1 MQISEQGAAMRRAR
15 QRAGLSLRKLSARA
29 GVTRQAISLLE
40 RGRREGNLSTV
51 IPLADAL
58 GLSLDE
64 YLGRTAPEHKMP
76 ETEALEICKI
86 ALRVF
91 AAECLA
97 ETEALPARTRE
108 GYAELVKLMAARY
121 DIEVMLDALKKRRPM
136 RPREVRG
143 SGYMSVGLCPVCGEG
158 CNSEFDCCCICGQRL
173 SWLEEEND
181 GDKTDL

>member
-40 RGRREGNLSTV
+40 RGRREGNLSAV

-64 YLGRTAPEHKMP
+64 YLGRTAPEHKMT

-108 GYAELVKLMAARY
+108 A
-121 DIEVMLDALKKRRPM
+121 
-136 RPREVRG
+136 
-143 SGYMSVGLCPVCGEG
+143 
-158 CNSEFDCCCICGQRL
+158 
-173 SWLEEEND
+173 
-181 GDKTDL
+181 KTDAEDAAITSKKIELNEWLYKAQYSKEHYGGWSLYPERVLELTPIE

>member
-1 MQISEQGAAMRRAR
+1 MQIPEQGAAMRRAR

-40 RGRREGNLSTV
+40 RGRREGNISTV
-51 IPLADAL
+51 VLLADAL

-64 YLGRTAPEHKMP
+64 YLGRVPPKRKMT
-76 ETEALEICKI
+76 ETEALEICKT

-91 AAECLA
+91 AAECLS
-97 ETEALPARTRE
+97 ETEALPARSRE
-108 GYAELVKLMAARY
+108 GYAELVRHLTDRY

-136 RPREVRG
+136 PPREVRG
-143 SGYMSVGLCPVCGEG
+143 NGYMSVGFCPVCGEG

-173 SWLEEEND
+173 SWFEEEND
-181 GDKTDL
+181 G